1 MTAPTPS
8 QVRRGGL
15 MGVAAGL
22 VGAGITALTQFAN
35 PAVDVGD
42 TGYPWVPAMYVL
54 LGLLLTAV
62 RVGFL
67 LLIASLSMSG
77 VSGRGAAARAGLI
90 LALLGFAAQVVI
102 QVLFLFAAGSRTTDP
117 YPSALGLALVIA
129 TALAAVGLLLAGGEA
144 LRSRAWMDWRRF
156 IPLIAGIV
164 TAATVVTLL
173 YGEARN
179 WGMLL
184 WCLTLGGLGA
194 ALATQ
199 PRVYASR
206 SSIPQR

>member
-15 MGVAAGL
+15 LGVAAGL
-22 VGAGITALTQFAN
+22 VGAGVTLLTEFAD
-35 PAVDVGD
+35 PVVDVGS

-62 RVGFL
+62 RVGFV

-77 VSGRGAAARAGLI
+77 VCGRSRAARAGLI
-90 LALLGFAAQVVI
+90 LALLGFAAQAVL
-102 QVLFLFAAGSRTTDP
+102 QLLFLFAAGSRTSDP
-117 YPSALGLALVIA
+117 YPLTLGLALVIA
-129 TALAAVGLLLAGGEA
+129 TTLAAVGLLLAGAEA
-144 LRSRAWMDWRRF
+144 IRSHTWTDWRRF
-156 IPLIAGIV
+156 IPLTVGIV
-164 TAATVVTLL
+164 TAATVVTFIS
-173 YGEARN
+173 GDAGN

-194 ALATQ
+194 ALANH